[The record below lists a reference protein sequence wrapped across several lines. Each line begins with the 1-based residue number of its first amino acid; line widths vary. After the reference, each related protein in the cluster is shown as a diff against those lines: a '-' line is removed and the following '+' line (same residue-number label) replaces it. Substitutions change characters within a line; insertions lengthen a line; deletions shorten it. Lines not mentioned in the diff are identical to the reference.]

1 MARFKTSTRSGALA
15 LSIVLSL
22 AGAALA
28 PELESSRQP
37 GPELGRAATPEEVAP
52 YQLVVLPDGTGLPP
66 GRGTAVGGFRV
77 YAAKCLMCHGPGGKD
92 GPLPPL
98 VGGQGSLA
106 SAAPLRTV
114 GSYWPYATT
123 LFDYTRR
130 AMPYDLP
137 GSLSADELYAVTAYL
152 LAENGILADD
162 AELNAET
169 LPQVDMPNRNG
180 FFTSPTTPTV
190 ERGE

>member
-1 MARFKTSTRSGALA
+1 MRSAAFAILIA
-15 LSIVLSL
+15 LSL

-28 PELESSRQP
+28 PELESSRQA
-37 GPELGRAATPEEVAP
+37 GPELGRVATPEELAGYP
-52 YQLVVLPDGTGLPP
+52 LDALPDGTGLPP
-66 GRGTAVGGFRV
+66 GRGTAAEGLRV
-77 YAAKCLMCHGPGGKD
+77 YAAKCLACHGSGGKD
-92 GPLPPL
+92 GSFPPL

-130 AMPYDLP
+130 AMPYDRP
-137 GSLSADELYAVTAYL
+137 GSLTADELYALTAYL
-152 LAENGILADD
+152 LAENGFLTDD
-162 AELNAET
+162 AEMNAQT
-169 LPQVDMPNRNG
+169 LPRVEMPNRGG
-180 FFTSPTTPTV
+180 FVPAPSAPAA

>member
-1 MARFKTSTRSGALA
+1 MARSRTSTRSGALA
-15 LSIVLSL
+15 ILIALSL

-28 PELESSRQP
+28 PELEGSRQT
-37 GPELGRAATPEEVAP
+37 GPELGRVATPEEVAAS
-52 YQLVVLPDGTGLPP
+52 QLDVLPDGTGLPP
-66 GRGTAVGGFRV
+66 GSGTAAEGLRV
-77 YAAKCLMCHGPGGKD
+77 YAAKCLACHGPGGKD
-92 GPLPPL
+92 GPVPPL

-130 AMPYDLP
+130 AMPYDRP
-137 GSLSADELYAVTAYL
+137 GSLSADELYAVTAYV

-162 AELNAET
+162 VEMNAQT
-169 LPQVDMPNRNG
+169 LPRVEMPNRGG
-180 FFTSPTTPTV
+180 FVPAQTAPAG

>member
-1 MARFKTSTRSGALA
+1 MRSGALA
-15 LSIVLSL
+15 ILIALSL

-28 PELESSRQP
+28 PELDGSRRT
-37 GPELGRAATPEEVAP
+37 GPELGRVATPEAVAA
-52 YQLVVLPDGTGLPP
+52 YQLGVLPDGTGLPP
-66 GRGTAVGGFRV
+66 GRGTAVGGLRA
-77 YAAKCLMCHGPGGKD
+77 YAAKCLACHGPGGKD
-92 GPLPPL
+92 GSFPPL

-130 AMPYDLP
+130 AMPYDRP
-137 GSLSADELYAVTAYL
+137 GSLTADELYALTAYL
-152 LAENGILADD
+152 LAENGILTDD
-162 AELNAET
+162 AELNAQT
-169 LPQVDMPNRNG
+169 LPRVEMPNRGG
-180 FFTSPTTPTV
+180 FVPARTAPAV

>member
-1 MARFKTSTRSGALA
+1 MALA

-28 PELESSRQP
+28 PELESSRQR
-37 GPELGRAATPEEVAP
+37 GPELGRAATPEEVAA

-66 GRGTAVGGFRV
+66 GRGTAVGGLLV

-92 GPLPPL
+92 GPFPPL

-137 GSLSADELYAVTAYL
+137 GSLTADELYAVTAYL

-162 AELNAET
+162 AELNPET
-169 LPQVDMPNRNG
+169 LPQVDMPNRDG
-180 FFTSPTTPTV
+180 FFTSPTTPAV